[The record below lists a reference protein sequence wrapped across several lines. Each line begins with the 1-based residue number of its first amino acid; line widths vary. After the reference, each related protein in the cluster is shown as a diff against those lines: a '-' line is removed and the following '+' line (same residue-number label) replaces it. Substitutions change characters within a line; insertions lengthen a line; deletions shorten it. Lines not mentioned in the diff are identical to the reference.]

1 MDSYRLQ
8 RWTRS
13 GIGYLLLLAV
23 IALIG
28 LPLLW
33 MLSGAIK
40 DLKQINTFPPVWI
53 PANPR
58 WHNFAD
64 AWRAAP
70 FARFYFNSVLTT
82 AVATAVK
89 LFNAILSAYALAY
102 LAFPKKNLVFIVM
115 LAALMVPLQVTI
127 LPNYLTLARANW
139 VNTYQGIILP
149 TVSVVF
155 GTFLLR
161 QHFLSLPRDVLDAAR
176 VDGAGHLRMIW
187 SVVLPMSR
195 PVLAT
200 IALLTIVSQWNE
212 FLWPLVITNT
222 VKMRTLPIGVA
233 YLFDVEGN
241 TQWGVVMA
249 GTVLVVLPMIVV
261 FLLAQRHIVEGMTA
275 GATKG

>member
-8 RWTRS
+8 RWVRA
-13 GIGYLLLLAV
+13 GAGYLLLLVV

-33 MLSGAIK
+33 MISGAIK

-53 PANPR
+53 PPHPR
-58 WHNFAD
+58 WQNFAD
-64 AWRAAP
+64 AWHAAP
-70 FARFYFNSVLTT
+70 FGRFYFNSVFTT
-82 AVATAVK
+82 AVATAIK
-89 LFNAILSAYALAY
+89 LFNAVLSAYALAY

-139 VNTYQGIILP
+139 VDTYQGIVLP
-149 TVSVVF
+149 TISVVF

-200 IALLTIVSQWNE
+200 ITLLTVVSQWNE

-222 VKMRTLPIGVA
+222 LKMRTLPIGVA